1 MNVAIVVIAHNRPD
15 ALRRL
20 LGSIVRAYY
29 PGDDHVPL
37 LISIDGEGPSEVY
50 EVAREF
56 RWSFG
61 EKTVIAHPAKLG
73 LRDHVLSCG
82 DLVQDYDGIIMLED
96 DLVASPLFYTYGVNA
111 LQTYREESR
120 VGGISLYSYR
130 QVYGLPFSPSVA
142 NGDVLLIKFPSSWG
156 QAWTRSQWQGF
167 RCWLRNMGTENR
179 RELDSQLPG
188 FVAAWPS
195 VSSWKKEFARYLVDS
210 NTYVVYPRVA
220 LTTNMGDPGYHI
232 EQNSLV
238 HQVPIQVA
246 PMRFRFAKTSRMVSY
261 DQFFELEHRSLE
273 FLGGARNLSVDIE
286 FDLYGQKP
294 SAWLSDRYVVSSKIP
309 QIEMQSFG
317 MQLLPHELNV
327 IYGIQGQVFYLGK
340 GGEFSNAI
348 QPARLGLLRHQT
360 AFLAIRDR
368 ARLLYRGLVEKVRS
382 QL

>member
-1 MNVAIVVIAHNRPD
+1 MNVAIVVIAHNRPA

-20 LGSIVRAYY
+20 LGSIVRASY

-73 LRDHVLSCG
+73 LREHVLSCG

-130 QVYGLPFSPSVA
+130 QVYGLPFLPSVA
-142 NGDVLLIKFPSSWG
+142 HGDGSLIRFPSSSG

-246 PMRFRFAKTSRMVSY
+246 PMTFRLASLSQMVSY
-261 DQFFELEHRSLE
+261 DQFFELEPRSLDL
-273 FLGGARNLSVDIE
+273 LGIDHDLPVDVE

-294 SAWLSDRYVVSSKIP
+294 LSLLLDKPVISSKQP
-309 QIEMQSFG
+309 KSEMPSYG
-317 MQLLPHELNV
+317 LQLLPHELNV
-327 IYGIQGQVFYLGK
+327 VYGIQGRRFYLGE
-340 GGEFSNAI
+340 GAEFVEAV
-348 QPARLGLLRHQT
+348 QPSRLDLLKHQT
-360 AFLAIRDR
+360 AFLGVRDR
-368 ARLLYRGLVEKVRS
+368 ANLLYRALVEKVRS
-382 QL
+382 HL